1 MIAIIFEV
9 EPAEGRFD
17 DYLENAAALRE
28 ELQRM
33 PGFVSVERFRSLT
46 NPGKLLS
53 LSLWEDEGAV
63 TRWRCHAGHRA
74 SQSAGREGI
83 FAGYR
88 LRVAAVLRDYGMTE
102 RRDQAPDDS
111 NALWGL

>member
-9 EPAEGRFD
+9 EPAEGRMD
-17 DYLENAAALRE
+17 DYLAHAAVLHE

-46 NPGKLLS
+46 NPEKMLS
-53 LSLWEDEGAV
+53 LSFWENEGAI
-63 TRWRCHAGHRA
+63 TQWRCHAGHRA
-74 SQSAGREGI
+74 SQAAGREGI

-88 LRVAAVLRDYGMTE
+88 LRVAAILRDYGMTE
-102 RRDQAPDDS
+102 RREEAPADS